1 MLDVR
6 LLEEMGRV
14 RGRNIPRR
22 VTVSSLGSAT
32 AKREALRH
40 VREAQF
46 GVSAPPAATSL
57 ESHAYD
63 GHLELLE
70 DRAGPG
76 RLQQENCVRTV
87 GVGLAFVHAEK
98 TDAEWDASFVGV
110 AEQAAAASGGR
121 GSEGASGA
129 GEDEKGQE
137 RKGWGSYSVIRDI
150 KWVFFFFLF
159 QHGDGYGTSRRVPIV
174 TTGSSPR
181 SDPSIREGVGVGVGV
196 GDGCG

>member
-6 LLEEMGRV
+6 LLEEMGLV

-137 RKGWGSYSVIRDI
+137 RKGWGSY
-150 KWVFFFFLF
+150 
-159 QHGDGYGTSRRVPIV
+159 
-174 TTGSSPR
+174 GSR
-181 SDPSIREGVGVGVGV
+181 SDAYYSFSYLVETHRGKGGGT
-196 GDGCG
+196 